1 MVSVVI
7 PCLNEEAGIGAV
19 VARAWEG
26 IESAGVEGEVVVVDN
41 GSTDASARIA
51 EELGATIVS
60 EPRRGYGS
68 AYLAGLAAARGTYVV
83 LADADGTYDLGKLQP
98 FIDELEAGADLVMG
112 SRLRGRVH
120 PGAMPWSHRWIGN
133 PAITRLINLFFRVGI
148 SDAYCGMR
156 AIRREAIPRLGLQ
169 ALGMEFALEMEL
181 KAAKRKLRIAEVP
194 IEYYPRQGES
204 KLNTFR
210 DGWRSL
216 RFMLVHAST
225 FLFLIPGSLLL
236 AVGLTV
242 MAALATGPLSV
253 FGREWQIHALIFG
266 STASLVGAQI
276 VQLGIFAR
284 SYAVLYLDEREPLL
298 ERLWLRIRLEHGLL
312 LGALITM
319 CGAGL
324 LLAIFIEWAGGGFG
338 ALSREHPSLVG
349 LTLVG
354 LGVQT
359 IFGSFFLSIIGL
371 QKHLVFGRGDGVA
384 ESMRHSARIGIER

>member
-1 MVSVVI
+1 V
-7 PCLNEEAGIGAV
+7 GIGGV
-19 VARAWEG
+19 VERAWQG
-26 IESAGVEGEVVVVDN
+26 LESAGVEGEVIVVDN
-41 GSTDASARIA
+41 GSTDASTQIA
-51 EELGATIVS
+51 EQLGATIVTES
-60 EPRRGYGS
+60 RRGYGS

-83 LADADGTYDLGKLQP
+83 LADADGTYDLGKLRP

-112 SRLRGRVH
+112 SRLRGRIH

-156 AIRREAIPRLGLQ
+156 AIRRDAIPRLGLQ
-169 ALGMEFALEMEL
+169 ALGLEFALEMEL
-181 KAAKRKLRIAEVP
+181 KAAKRNLRIVEVP
-194 IEYYPRQGES
+194 IEYYPRQGAS
-204 KLNTFR
+204 KLNTIR

-225 FLFLIPGSLLL
+225 FLFLIPGSILL
-236 AVGLTV
+236 ASGLIVT
-242 MAALATGPLSV
+242 AALSTGPVTV

-266 STASLVGAQI
+266 STATLVGAQI

-298 ERLWLRIRLEHGLL
+298 EQLWLRIRLEHGLL
-312 LGALITM
+312 LGALLTLA
-319 CGAGL
+319 GGGL
-324 LLAIFIEWAGGGFG
+324 LLAIFVEWARGGFG
-338 ALSREHPSLVG
+338 ALSREHSSLVG

-371 QKHLVFGRGDGVA
+371 QKHLVFGRRDAFA
-384 ESMRHSARIGIER
+384 EDAIAREPSGIES